1 MREFNFSVVVEEM
14 ILLLIVPINGGKMM
28 LADAKDKLVTATIEA
43 VALPVMVEVI
53 DKVLVVVIIGNGENS
68 GSSVGDNFS
77 DKIVRDEFGDT
88 GT

>member
-43 VALPVMVEVI
+43 VALQVMVEVI
-53 DKVLVVVIIGNGENS
+53 DKVLVVVVIGNGDDIGNML
-68 GSSVGDNFS
+68 VMV
-77 DKIVRDEFGDT
+77 KIVVLVIILVIRL
-88 GT
+88 